1 MNNYVVRNGE
11 PELVYVYRIIQHG
24 FNSYLFCRGT
34 GSEVAAYVE
43 SEFPEAGKKSWH
55 HALSDNEVDM
65 VKKLGFT
72 IYLAPKIREDS
83 WR

>member
-1 MNNYVVRNGE
+1 MNIVRNGE
-11 PELVYVYRIIQHG
+11 VEQVWEYRIIQHG

-34 GSEVAAYVE
+34 GSEVADYIE

-55 HALSDNEVDM
+55 HALSDNEVEM

-72 IYLAPKIREDS
+72 VYIAPKLRENT

>member
-1 MNNYVVRNGE
+1 MNIVRNGE
-11 PELVYVYRIIQHG
+11 IEQVWEYRIIQHG

-34 GSEVAAYVE
+34 GSEVAAYIE

-55 HALSDNEVDM
+55 HALTDNEVDM
-65 VKKLGFT
+65 IKKLGFSVY
-72 IYLAPKIREDS
+72 IAPKLRENT

>member
-1 MNNYVVRNGE
+1 MNIVRDGE
-11 PELVYVYRIIQHG
+11 IEQVWEYRIIQHG

-34 GSEVAAYVE
+34 GSEVATYIE

-55 HALSDNEVDM
+55 HALTDNEVDM
-65 VKKLGFT
+65 IKKLGFSVY
-72 IYLAPKIREDS
+72 IAPKLREDN

>member
-1 MNNYVVRNGE
+1 MNIVRNGE
-11 PELVYVYRIIQHG
+11 VEQVWEYRIVQHG

-34 GSEVAAYVE
+34 GSEVADYIE

-55 HALSDNEVDM
+55 HALSDNEVEM

-72 IYLAPKIREDS
+72 VYIAPKLREDS